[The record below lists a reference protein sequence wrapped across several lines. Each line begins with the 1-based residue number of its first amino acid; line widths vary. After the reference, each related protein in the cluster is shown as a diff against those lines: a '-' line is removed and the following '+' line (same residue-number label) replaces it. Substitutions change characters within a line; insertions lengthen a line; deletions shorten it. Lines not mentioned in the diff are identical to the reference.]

1 MTMKFWK
8 INLFKSLFRS
18 LKLKDFNRIFNIKL
32 KIEELE
38 SDLITIEKLESSHYW
53 YITACYDGQ
62 INQQILS
69 NYTRDIILLDIRSKI
84 KADIEKLKNS
94 I

>member
-1 MTMKFWK
+1 MKLWK
-8 INLFKSLFRS
+8 INPFKLLFRF
-18 LKLKDFNRIFNIKL
+18 LKLKDFNRILEIKS
-32 KIEELE
+32 KIQKLE
-38 SDLITIEKLESSHYW
+38 YDLVIIEKLESSHYW

-62 INQQILS
+62 INQQVLS
-69 NYTRDIILLDIRSKI
+69 NYTRDVILSDISSKI